1 MKYKRIKVKSDGS
14 FEDWRK
20 RAGTFVDENEID
32 QIIDY
37 DCDAYDE
44 EGNPLFFFRKGVIP
58 LNICKTAYS
67 VLREAATVTTNRG
80 NAGGVMSKEDLKYFN
95 NKAVKHGQ
103 SEKQVFKLKR
113 DGTVSNTVYAK
124 PVHSG
129 IIGYFD
135 RQIRF
140 PYCRQTAWTENN
152 FDKFNNA
159 RPYIRKISQEFEKA
173 CPVRFYAQKKYVDQT
188 NEDFFI
194 KDTVFTTVTVNKNWR
209 TAIHTDAGD
218 CHEGLGNIAVLQAG
232 KYEGGQ
238 TCLPR
243 YRLGFDVRNGDVCFF
258 NVHEWHGNLP
268 IKSNKPY
275 ERISIVCYYRQN
287 MVNCKSA
294 QEELEIIKN
303 RTDRVGLN
311 K

>member
-1 MKYKRIKVKSDGS
+1 VKFKKIKVKSYGS
-14 FEDWRK
+14 FEDWNK
-20 RAGTFVDENEID
+20 RAGTYVKENEIN

-44 EGNPLFFFRKGVIP
+44 EGKPLFFFRKGVIP
-58 LNICKTAYS
+58 LNICKNAYS

-80 NAGGVMSKEDLKYFN
+80 NAGGIMDSEDLKFFN
-95 NKAVKHGQ
+95 NKAIKHGE
-103 SEKQVFKLKR
+103 STKQVHKLKM
-113 DGTVSNTVYAK
+113 DGTVSKTVYSK
-124 PVHSG
+124 PVNSG

-135 RQIRF
+135 RQVRF

-159 RPYIRKISQEFEKA
+159 RPYINRISEEFEKA
-173 CPVRFYAQKKYVDQT
+173 CPERYNAQKKYIEKT
-188 NEDFFI
+188 NDDFFI

-232 KYEGGQ
+232 KYNGGQ

-243 YRLGFDVRNGDVCFF
+243 YKLGFDVRNGDVCFF

-268 IKSNKPY
+268 IKSNTPY
-275 ERISIVCYYRQN
+275 ERVSIVCYYRQN
-287 MVNCKSA
+287 MLNCKSA
-294 QEELEIIKN
+294 EEELQIIKN
-303 RTDRVGLN
+303 RTNLVGLN